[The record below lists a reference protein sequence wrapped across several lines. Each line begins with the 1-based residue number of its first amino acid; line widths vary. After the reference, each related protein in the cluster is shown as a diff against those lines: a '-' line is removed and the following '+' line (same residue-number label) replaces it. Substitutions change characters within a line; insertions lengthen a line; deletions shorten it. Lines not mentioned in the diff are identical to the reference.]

1 MARVSLSRIRP
12 ALFLISATAIAQTPP
27 PSAPASAPSV
37 SDRQMEAAARQRAA
51 SQAQT
56 SPAPDG
62 SFFSSGWASPA
73 MLQLPTGPG
82 CPPMASSE
90 TDPLVKKSATQY
102 KLNPDLIRAV
112 IRQESAYYPCAVS
125 DKGAMGL
132 MQLMPETV
140 NTFKVADPFDP
151 AQNIESGA
159 RYLKQ
164 LLARFKGDLK
174 LALAAY
180 NAGPEKVDGPKPAV
194 PDIAE
199 TKDYVDQ
206 IVKALN
212 GAPAEITQ

>member
-1 MARVSLSRIRP
+1 MRRASRIAA
-12 ALFLISATAIAQTPP
+12 ALSFLCAASIAQT
-27 PSAPASAPSV
+27 AATPATAPSSSA
-37 SDRQMEAAARQRAA
+37 SDRQMEAAGKQRAA

-62 SFFSSGWASPA
+62 SFFSTGWASPA
-73 MLQLPTGPG
+73 MLKLPEGPS
-82 CPPMASSE
+82 CPPMPVSDA
-90 TDPLVKKSATQY
+90 DPFVTKSATQY

-125 DKGAMGL
+125 DRGAMGL
-132 MQLMPETV
+132 MQLMPDTV
-140 NTFKVADPFDP
+140 ATFKVADPFDP

-164 LLARFKGDLK
+164 LLGRFKGDLK

-180 NAGPEKVDGPKPAV
+180 NAGPEKVDGAKPSV

-206 IVKALN
+206 IVKSMN
-212 GAPAEITQ
+212 GARAESGP